1 MPTFRNLND
10 YFNYANNKLIKPI
23 LSEIADKTLIELKN
37 TVQEKL
43 YDSYTPKLYERTYEL
58 LDSISKTKVY
68 QEDGFYKVKIF
79 YDTDKIFPHIR
90 SAKEGYNAHALWD
103 GTDISDSI
111 PFMVEYEYPY
121 GEYKTENGIHAIDD
135 VKDWINREFNKLFIK
150 KLKEKG
156 IKCK

>member
-79 YDTDKIFPHIR
+79 YMYLK
-90 SAKEGYNAHALWD
+90 
-103 GTDISDSI
+103 
-111 PFMVEYEYPY
+111 
-121 GEYKTENGIHAIDD
+121 
-135 VKDWINREFNKLFIK
+135 NK
-150 KLKEKG
+150 
-156 IKCK
+156 